1 MNRSITDFSQCHAR
15 IISQLMK
22 FGGLPSLLDQ
32 PAAARAVAVETL
44 YFFRATVFGHH
55 TEEERDL
62 FPIILARVAHDG
74 ELAQV
79 KAMVR
84 RLTQEHRHIESKWIA
99 LEPALAKIANGEE
112 AELDATAVEA
122 LVLDYAAHASFEEAE
137 FLPLCRTILAR
148 TRKHV
153 SASDLS
159 HHMAYAPTMPARL

>member
-1 MNRSITDFSQCHAR
+1 MNRSITDFSQCHGR

-22 FGGLPSLLDQ
+22 FGGLPSVLDQ
-32 PAAARAVAVETL
+32 PTVARALALETL
-44 YFFRATVFGHH
+44 YVFRATVFGHH

-74 ELAQV
+74 ELDKV
-79 KAMVR
+79 KAMVL
-84 RLTQEHRHIESKWIA
+84 RLTQEHRHMESKWVT

-112 AELDATAVEA
+112 AELDAATVEA

-148 TRKHV
+148 TQKHI

-159 HHMAYAPTMPARL
+159 HHMAYAPTMPATL